1 MGTFL
6 LPLISRSSPPASHA
20 QPRMASLSAT
30 RSSHPWPKPTV
41 LLTKQAS
48 PLPRQA
54 NQACM
59 VLATGK
65 VEDQTLIRDLLAQ
78 LLELMMLLGTQEKN
92 SVEAKMQTYL
102 AVLEPL
108 KT

>member
-65 VEDQTLIRDLLAQ
+65 VEVKEGIMNQT
-78 LLELMMLLGTQEKN
+78 
-92 SVEAKMQTYL
+92 SVL
-102 AVLEPL
+102 DD
-108 KT
+108 